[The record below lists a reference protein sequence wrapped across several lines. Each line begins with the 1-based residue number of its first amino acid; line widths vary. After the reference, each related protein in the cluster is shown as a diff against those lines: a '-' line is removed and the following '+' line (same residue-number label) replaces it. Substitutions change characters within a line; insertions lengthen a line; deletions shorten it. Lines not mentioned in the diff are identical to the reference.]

1 VNWFTETSSPSLII
15 PRAAQTR
22 KTKGIV
28 MSDYL
33 DNLDVAFENDNV
45 YEWMQDDFDPDRFYM
60 ALSQALT
67 QLESLT
73 EEAA

>member
-1 VNWFTETSSPSLII
+1 
-15 PRAAQTR
+15 
-22 KTKGIV
+22 

-33 DNLDVAFENDNV
+33 DNLDVAFENDNL

-67 QLESLT
+67 QRESLT

>member
-1 VNWFTETSSPSLII
+1 
-15 PRAAQTR
+15 
-22 KTKGIV
+22 

-33 DNLDVAFENDNV
+33 DNLDVALEDDSL
-45 YEWMQDDFDPDRFYM
+45 YEWMQDDFDPDRFYV

-67 QLESLT
+67 QLESLN